1 MPGYSCAVLAVAQFH
16 APLPLTNTIQRYDWG
31 SVEAIPNLLG
41 NEPDGGP
48 QAELWLGAHT
58 SAPSVSVIEDETVAL
73 DRLVREAPVQT
84 LGHRVAEQFGP
95 RLPYLLKVL
104 AAGKALSLQVHPSP
118 RQAREGFAREN
129 KAGLPLTSPKR
140 SFKDDQHKPEMIV
153 ALSQFEGLA
162 GFRTPR
168 TILDVLEGLA
178 GDLVDG
184 VRSALL
190 NDRSHDGMREA
201 FNHLLSARADE
212 ACAADIQVTLDSVR
226 ARLAAG
232 SPFERADRTVVDL
245 AEQHPGDPGAIA
257 SLMLNRFSLEP
268 GEAAFTPAGV
278 VHAYLSGLGIEIMAS
293 SDNVLRA
300 GLTTKLV
307 DEENLVACT
316 SFAPQQPSIPET
328 TTAGSRGQVRTYRVP
343 VTEFALTTAD
353 VDPAEPV
360 TLPATGPRILLCLA
374 GELKLDAD
382 RSEEGSQ
389 RLVQGDSVFVPHDA
403 GNLRLSG
410 AGHAVCAWVP

>member
-1 MPGYSCAVLAVAQFH
+1 MLAIAQFH

-31 SVEAIPNLLG
+31 SVDAIPHLLRA
-41 NEPDGGP
+41 EPDGEP
-48 QAELWLGAHT
+48 QAEMWLGAHT
-58 SAPSVSVIEDETVAL
+58 SAPSVSAITRDGEVDHVAL

-129 KAGLPLTSPKR
+129 KAGMPLTSPKR

-178 GDLVDG
+178 GEMVAS
-184 VRSALL
+184 VRAALL
-190 NDRSHDGMREA
+190 HDRSHDGMREA

-212 ACAADIQVTLDSVR
+212 ACAADIEATLGSVR

-232 SPFERADRTVVDL
+232 SPFERADRTVIDL

-278 VHAYLSGLGIEIMAS
+278 VHAYLSGVGIEIMAS

-316 SFAPQQPSIPET
+316 VFAPQQPSAPEV
-328 TTAGSRGQVRTYRVP
+328 TTAGSRGQVHTYRVP

-353 VDPAEPV
+353 VDPGEPV
-360 TLPATGPRILLCLA
+360 ALPATGPRILLCLD
-374 GELKLDAD
+374 GELVLTAD
-382 RSEEGSQ
+382 RSEEGPQ
-389 RLVQGDSVFVPHDA
+389 RLAQGESVFVPHDA
-403 GNLRLSG
+403 GNLELTG

>member
-1 MPGYSCAVLAVAQFH
+1 VLAVAQFH

-31 SVEAIPNLLG
+31 SVDAIPHLLG
-41 NEPDGGP
+41 TEPDGQP
-48 QAELWLGAHT
+48 QAELWLGAHA
-58 SAPSVSVIEDETVAL
+58 SAPSVTVVEDEDVAL
-73 DRLVREAPVQT
+73 DRLVTEAPVQT

-95 RLPYLLKVL
+95 RLPYLMKVL

-118 RQAREGFAREN
+118 RQARQGFAREN

-140 SFKDDQHKPEMIV
+140 SFKDDQHKPEMVV
-153 ALSQFEGLA
+153 ALTQFEGLA

-168 TILDVLEGLA
+168 TILDVLDGIDGE
-178 GDLVDG
+178 LVEG
-184 VRSALL
+184 VRAALL
-190 NDRSHDGMREA
+190 HDRGHDGMRAA
-201 FNHLLSARADE
+201 FSHLLSARSQE
-212 ACAADIQVTLDSVR
+212 ECAADIEATLDSVR

-232 SPFERADRTVVDL
+232 SPFERADRTVIDL
-245 AEQHPGDPGAIA
+245 ADQHPGDPGAIA

-316 SFAPQQPSIPET
+316 VFAPQQPSTPQV

-353 VDPAEPV
+353 VDPSEAAV
-360 TLPATGPRILLCLA
+360 LPSTGPRVVLCLD
-374 GELKLDAD
+374 GDLVLHAD
-382 RSEEGSQ
+382 RTESGPQ
-389 RLVQGDSVFVPHDA
+389 RLAHGDSVFVPHDA
-403 GNLRLSG
+403 GNLELSG
-410 AGHAVCAWVP
+410 TGHAVCAWVP

>member
-1 MPGYSCAVLAVAQFH
+1 MLAVARFH
-16 APLPLTNTIQRYDWG
+16 DPLPLTNTIQRYDWG
-31 SVEAIPNLLG
+31 SVDAIPNLLRTQ
-41 NEPDGGP
+41 PDGEP
-48 QAELWLGAHT
+48 QAEMWLGAHT
-58 SAPSVSVIEDETVAL
+58 SAPSVSRITRADDVDHVAL
-73 DRLVREAPVQT
+73 DRLVSEAPVQT

-104 AAGKALSLQVHPSP
+104 AARKALSLQVHPSP
-118 RQAREGFAREN
+118 RQAREGFSREN
-129 KAGLPLTSPKR
+129 KAGMALTSAKR

-178 GDLVDG
+178 GDMVEG
-184 VRSALL
+184 VRAALL
-190 NDRSHDGMREA
+190 RDRSHDGMRDA

-212 ACAADIQVTLDSVR
+212 ACAADIEATLDSVR

-278 VHAYLSGLGIEIMAS
+278 VHAYLSGVGIEIMAS

-316 SFAPQQPSIPET
+316 VFAPQQPAAPEV
-328 TTAGSRGQVRTYRVP
+328 TTAGGRGQVRTYRVP

-353 VDPAEPV
+353 VDPSEPV
-360 TLPATGPRILLCLA
+360 ALPATGPRILLCLD
-374 GELKLDAD
+374 GELTLTAD
-382 RSEEGSQ
+382 RSEDGPQ
-389 RLVQGDSVFVPHDA
+389 RLTQGESVFVPHDA
-403 GNLRLSG
+403 GNLELTG

>member
-1 MPGYSCAVLAVAQFH
+1 MLAVAQFH
-16 APLPLTNTIQRYDWG
+16 APLPLTNTVQRYDWG
-31 SVEAIPNLLG
+31 SVDAIPHLLG
-41 NEPDGGP
+41 TEPDGQP
-48 QAELWLGAHT
+48 QAELWLGAHA
-58 SAPSVSVIEDETVAL
+58 SAPSVTVVEDEDVAL
-73 DRLVREAPVQT
+73 DRLVTEAPVQT

-95 RLPYLLKVL
+95 RLPYLMKVL

-129 KAGLPLTSPKR
+129 KAGMPLTSPKR
-140 SFKDDQHKPEMIV
+140 SFKDDQHKPEMVV

-168 TILDVLEGLA
+168 TILDVLDGLD
-178 GDLVDG
+178 GELVEG
-184 VRSALL
+184 VRAALL
-190 NDRSHDGMREA
+190 RDRGHDGMRAA
-201 FNHLLSARADE
+201 FNHLLSARSQE
-212 ACAADIQVTLDSVR
+212 ECAADIEATLESVQ

-232 SPFERADRTVVDL
+232 SPFERADRTVIDL
-245 AEQHPGDPGAIA
+245 ADQHPGDPGAIA

-316 SFAPQQPSIPET
+316 EFAPQQPFAPEV
-328 TTAGSRGQVRTYRVP
+328 TTAGSRGQVHTYRVP

-353 VDPAEPV
+353 VDAAEPV
-360 TLPATGPRILLCLA
+360 SLPSTGPRIVLCLD
-374 GELKLDAD
+374 GDLVLDAD
-382 RSEEGSQ
+382 RAESGPQ
-389 RLVQGDSVFVPHDA
+389 RLAHGESVFVPHDA
-403 GNLRLSG
+403 GNLTLSG
-410 AGHAVCAWVP
+410 TGHAVCAWVP

>member
-1 MPGYSCAVLAVAQFH
+1 
-16 APLPLTNTIQRYDWG
+16 
-31 SVEAIPNLLG
+31 
-41 NEPDGGP
+41 
-48 QAELWLGAHT
+48 
-58 SAPSVSVIEDETVAL
+58 
-73 DRLVREAPVQT
+73 
-84 LGHRVAEQFGP
+84 
-95 RLPYLLKVL
+95 
-104 AAGKALSLQVHPSP
+104 
-118 RQAREGFAREN
+118 
-129 KAGLPLTSPKR
+129 
-140 SFKDDQHKPEMIV
+140 MIV

-168 TILDVLEGLA
+168 TILDVLDGLA
-178 GDLVDG
+178 GDLVAG
-184 VRSALL
+184 VRAALL
-190 NDRSHDGMREA
+190 RDRSHDGMREA

-212 ACAADIQVTLDSVR
+212 ECAADIQATLDSVR
-226 ARLAAG
+226 ARLDSG
-232 SPFERADRTVVDL
+232 SPFERADRTVIDL

-316 SFAPQQPSIPET
+316 SFAPQQPSIPEMT
-328 TTAGSRGQVRTYRVP
+328 TSGSRGQVHTYRVP

-374 GELKLDAD
+374 GELELDAD
-382 RSEEGSQ
+382 RSEDGPQ

-403 GNLRLSG
+403 GNLALSG